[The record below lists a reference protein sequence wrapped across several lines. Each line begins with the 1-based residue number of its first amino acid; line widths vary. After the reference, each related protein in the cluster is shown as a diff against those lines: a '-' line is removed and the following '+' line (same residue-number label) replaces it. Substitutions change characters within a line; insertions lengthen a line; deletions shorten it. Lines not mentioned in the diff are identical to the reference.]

1 MATRPADPFKN
12 DVIRGKALTFVS
24 LVLNEFPPDSIYKS
38 LNWLHIGTKG
48 VNNLEMSSESTLG
61 HEETAFHSAS
71 TVYITRK
78 EAPLRRNAAVYAV
91 LVQVIIAVIIIMIMT
106 MICIY
111 S

>member
-1 MATRPADPFKN
+1 MVTRPADPFKN

-78 EAPLRRNAAVYAV
+78 EAPLRRNATVYAV
-91 LVQVIIAVIIIMIMT
+91 LVQVIIAVIIIMIM
-106 MICIY
+106 ICIY